1 MTKNTLLPELTD
13 DDVVITEV
21 KKLFN
26 GFFKMNGYGF
36 RHRLFSGE
44 WSDVIYREMFER
56 GHAAAILLYDV
67 KNDAVVLVEQF
78 RMGALLA
85 GCAPWQLEIV
95 AGMIETDE
103 KAESVAVRETE
114 EEAGL
119 SVSRIRPMLNYLA
132 SPGGTSER
140 LSLFIGEVD
149 STKAEG
155 IHGLPEEGEDIRV
168 RVVGRQQAYEWVEL
182 GKIENAAT
190 VIALQWLQLHLNEIQ
205 TDWSLA

>member
-1 MTKNTLLPELTD
+1 MTENTLLPTFTEN
-13 DDVVITEV
+13 DVVFTEV
-21 KKLFN
+21 TKLFN
-26 GFFKMNGYGF
+26 GFFQMNGYGF

-44 WSDVIYREMFER
+44 WSDVVHREIFER
-56 GHAAAILLYDV
+56 GHAAAILLYDA
-67 KNDAVVLVEQF
+67 KKDTVVLVEQF

-85 GCAPWQLEIV
+85 DCAPWQLEIV

-103 KAESVAVRETE
+103 QAESVAVRETE

-119 SVSRIRPMLNYLA
+119 SVLQLRPMLNYLA

-140 LSLFIGEVD
+140 LFLFIGEVD
-149 STKAEG
+149 STQAMG
-155 IHGLPEEGEDIRV
+155 IHGLSEEGEDIRV
-168 RVVGRQQAYEWVEL
+168 QVVGRQQAYEWVEL

-205 TDWSLA
+205 TEWSLT